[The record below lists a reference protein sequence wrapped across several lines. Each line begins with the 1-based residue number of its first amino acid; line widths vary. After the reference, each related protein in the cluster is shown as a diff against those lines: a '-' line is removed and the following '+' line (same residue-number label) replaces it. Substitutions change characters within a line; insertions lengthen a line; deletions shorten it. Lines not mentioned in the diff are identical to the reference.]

1 MRRVLWLVSAVV
13 LVDMMFYAAV
23 APLLPHYTAE
33 FGLSKSGAGVLAI
46 SYAVGTV
53 IGSLPGGWL
62 VGRIGPKATVLVG
75 LALFTLA
82 SLAFGVANTIGL
94 LDAARFVQGVGGAF
108 TWAAGMAWLMA
119 VAAPDRR
126 GQVIGTALGAAVV
139 GLLLGPVIGGLATAI
154 GDTAVFS
161 GVAVIALALAGW
173 AWSVPGV
180 DADRGPG
187 LSVLRSAFRH
197 RTVVFSFWLF
207 VLPSVFAGVLEVL
220 VPLRLSELGANG
232 VAIGAAFLA
241 ASVFE
246 VVLNPVSGRWSDAR
260 GRVPVIRVGL
270 AGAFVMAIVLPLPGS
285 ALLVAAVLV
294 AAVAAVGV
302 IWTPAMALVSEAAEK
317 AGVEQGLAFA
327 IANLGWAAGH
337 IVGGGGG
344 AALADATAD
353 AVPYALLALLCG
365 LTLAAL
371 SDRTRSGY
379 PQLGHG
385 EVPLRR

>member
-154 GDTAVFS
+154 GDAAVFS
-161 GVAVIALALAGW
+161 GVAVIALALGGW

-187 LSVLRSAFRH
+187 LSVLRSALRH

-302 IWTPAMALVSEAAEK
+302 IWTPAMALVSEAAEN

-371 SDRTRSGY
+371 RDRTRSGY